1 MATKKELE
9 KISNLETDV
18 KVLIQRMDTIENNH
32 LKHMKEDINSL
43 NLKVWGIVTLALIQL
58 CAVVLTRV

>member
-1 MATKKELE
+1 MATKKEFE